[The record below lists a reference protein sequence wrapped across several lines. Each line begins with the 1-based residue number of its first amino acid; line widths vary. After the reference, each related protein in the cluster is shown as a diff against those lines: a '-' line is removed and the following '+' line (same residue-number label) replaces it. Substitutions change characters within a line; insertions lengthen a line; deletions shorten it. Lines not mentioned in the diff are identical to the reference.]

1 MFDLPPFDPGFE
13 IAVSSHGMSKGIE
26 QVDGPQFIP
35 KAYLQAG
42 DLQVGGQWKNVTS
55 TTAGGEASA
64 FLNFNR
70 SFGTFAVTAGAAYK
84 VQTGTKGSTDSDSFE
99 FTGGVSR
106 KFGKVSLKV
115 TAVYSP
121 DDLGGT
127 RQSLYVEGGPSFD
140 LTKTLRLSA
149 NLGRRTRENAPDY
162 VSMNVGAAET
172 LFRGFSVDLRYYRT
186 NRANLGDVYRQRVVL
201 AGRLSF

>member
-1 MFDLPPFDPGFE
+1 MFDLPPVEPGVE
-13 IAVSSHGMSKGIE
+13 IQVSSHGVSKGIE

-35 KAYLQAG
+35 RAYLQTG

-55 TTAGGEASA
+55 TSAAGEASA

-70 SFGTFAVTAGAAYK
+70 SFGTFVVTAGAAYK
-84 VQTGTKGSTDSDSFE
+84 VQTGTKGSTDSESFE
-99 FTGGVSR
+99 FTGGLAR
-106 KFGKVSLKV
+106 KFGRVSLKV
-115 TAVYSP
+115 TSTYSP

-127 RQSLYVEGGPSFD
+127 KQSLYVEGGPAFD

-162 VSMNVGAAET
+162 VSMNFGATKT
-172 LFRGFSVDLRYYRT
+172 LSRDFSVDLRYYRT
-186 NRANLGDVYRQRVVL
+186 NRAKLGDVYRQRVVI